1 MMSIR
6 NDHRG
11 IMTPLP
17 PSWVLPTAVQTTLIP
32 DGEQTPEG
40 VTGLLNTADLLDKI
54 AQLQAQVRQPPGLS
68 LQEVDESGSETGAEA
83 FAFAPPAPHPVA
95 RPAKV
100 GLQAAPMAELKAPV
114 RSLGTMGHPFA
125 CASPCRY
132 VKRKG
137 GCRDGADCPNCHECF
152 WTKAALAS
160 TWQRHYH
167 SPRAH
172 VAIRTGVQ
180 KRANMCVEKVAV
192 EMAKTAQNAT
202 LVNGVEMVRRIC
214 GKMKRLKPSRPMSRL
229 LGSNPLRRTWR
240 KSTRSYSMSTCLCRR
255 FRSWWPVWS
264 RWRCFR
270 PWVRWD
276 IPSPVPP
283 HAGTFSKATARMA
296 PCVPSVIAATQC
308 RCKARHLPAGNAFTC
323 NIVIFSLAFACSHVG
338 KYMIWT

>member
-1 MMSIR
+1 
-6 NDHRG
+6 
-11 IMTPLP
+11 MTPLP
-17 PSWVLPTAVQTTLIP
+17 PSWVLPTALQTTLIP

-152 WTKAALAS
+152 WTKSRGFGINMAEALPFSEGTRGHPDRCAEACK
-160 TWQRHYH
+160 Y
-167 SPRAH
+167 
-172 VAIRTGVQ
+172 
-180 KRANMCVEKVAV
+180 
-192 EMAKTAQNAT
+192 
-202 LVNGVEMVRRIC
+202 VRRKGGCRDGENCPKCHSCQWRRDGAKNLRQDEEAEAIEANVQTP
-214 GKMKRLKPSRPMSRL
+214 GLQPTAEDVEEEHQKLQYEHLPLPQIQKLVAGMESLEMFPSMGS
-229 LGSNPLRRTWR
+229 LGHPF
-240 KSTRSYSMSTCLCRR
+240 TC
-255 FRSWWPVWS
+255 
-264 RWRCFR
+264 
-270 PWVRWD
+270 
-276 IPSPVPP
+276 
-283 HAGTFSKATARMA
+283 TFSKATARMA

>member
-17 PSWVLPTAVQTTLIP
+17 PSWVLPTALQTTLIP

-152 WTKAALAS
+152 WTKSRGFGINMAEALPFSEGTRGHPDRCAEACK
-160 TWQRHYH
+160 Y
-167 SPRAH
+167 
-172 VAIRTGVQ
+172 
-180 KRANMCVEKVAV
+180 
-192 EMAKTAQNAT
+192 
-202 LVNGVEMVRRIC
+202 VRRKGGCRDGENCPKCHSCQWRRDGAKNLRQDEEAEAIEANVQTP
-214 GKMKRLKPSRPMSRL
+214 GLRPTAEDVEEEHQKLQYEHLPLPQIQKLVAGMESLEMFPSMGSLGHPFTCASPCRHFLEGNCQDGALCAFCHRCNPMSL
-229 LGSNPLRRTWR
+229 QSTPLA
-240 KSTRSYSMSTCLCRR
+240 CGQR
-255 FRSWWPVWS
+255 FY
-264 RWRCFR
+264 
-270 PWVRWD
+270 
-276 IPSPVPP
+276 
-283 HAGTFSKATARMA
+283 
-296 PCVPSVIAATQC
+296 
-308 RCKARHLPAGNAFTC
+308 L
-323 NIVIFSLAFACSHVG
+323 
-338 KYMIWT
+338 

>member
-17 PSWVLPTAVQTTLIP
+17 PSWVLPTALQTTLIP

-40 VTGLLNTADLLDKI
+40 VTGLLNAADLLDKI

-152 WTKAALAS
+152 WTKSRGFGINMAEALPFSEGTRGHPDRCAEACK
-160 TWQRHYH
+160 Y
-167 SPRAH
+167 
-172 VAIRTGVQ
+172 
-180 KRANMCVEKVAV
+180 
-192 EMAKTAQNAT
+192 
-202 LVNGVEMVRRIC
+202 VRRKGGCRDGENCPKCHSCQWRRDGAKNLRQDEEAEAIEANVQTP
-214 GKMKRLKPSRPMSRL
+214 GLQPTAEDVEEEHQKLQYEHLPLPQIQKLVAGMESLEMFPSMGSLGHPFTCASPCRHFLEGNCQDGALCAFCHRCNPMSL
-229 LGSNPLRRTWR
+229 QSTPLA
-240 KSTRSYSMSTCLCRR
+240 CGQR
-255 FRSWWPVWS
+255 FY
-264 RWRCFR
+264 
-270 PWVRWD
+270 
-276 IPSPVPP
+276 
-283 HAGTFSKATARMA
+283 
-296 PCVPSVIAATQC
+296 
-308 RCKARHLPAGNAFTC
+308 L
-323 NIVIFSLAFACSHVG
+323 
-338 KYMIWT
+338 